1 MQFWPFLWGAIT
13 IYIVARLAQRLGG
26 GWFALLLSREFR
38 AYRAVG
44 WVAVL
49 GVGLLAALHG
59 KELLPRAVCF
69 WDGVVGGAPALIS
82 VENGLAARP
91 GGHSADFPARRD
103 VPWGAFLVVA
113 MISKALK
120 TRVEQL
126 KQKKYRKR
134 HNAFLVEGGKS
145 VLELL
150 ASGLTT
156 ERVFLTAEY
165 ADKISALPAAVPY
178 ELVSEDELTRLGTLA
193 TNTTALAIAQLPAEP
208 MLLPPTNGLLLA
220 LDQVRDPGNVG
231 TLIRLADWYGLQG
244 VVCSDTCADPWAPK
258 TVAATMGSFA
268 RVPIWQRDL
277 PEWLDNL
284 PPSVPR
290 YGAHLE
296 GDNVHR
302 LTLQPAGVL
311 IMGSESHG
319 PRPEV
324 LARLTQRLYIP
335 GAGGAE
341 SLNVA
346 ISAAILLDNFHRA
359 L

>member
-1 MQFWPFLWGAIT
+1 
-13 IYIVARLAQRLGG
+13 
-26 GWFALLLSREFR
+26 
-38 AYRAVG
+38 
-44 WVAVL
+44 
-49 GVGLLAALHG
+49 
-59 KELLPRAVCF
+59 
-69 WDGVVGGAPALIS
+69 
-82 VENGLAARP
+82 
-91 GGHSADFPARRD
+91 
-103 VPWGAFLVVA
+103 

-134 HNAFLVEGGKS
+134 YGAFLVEGGKS

-150 ASGLTT
+150 ASSLTT
-156 ERVFLTAEY
+156 ERIFLTAEY
-165 ADKISALPAAVPY
+165 AAKIPTLPGAVPY
-178 ELVSEDELTRLGTLA
+178 DIVTEEELTRLGTLA
-193 TNTTALAIAQLPAEP
+193 TNTTALAIAHLPVEP
-208 MLLPPTNGLLLA
+208 PLLPPTNTLLLA

-268 RVPIWQRDL
+268 RVPLWQRDL

-346 ISAAILLDNFHRA
+346 ISAAILLDNFHRK

>member
-1 MQFWPFLWGAIT
+1 
-13 IYIVARLAQRLGG
+13 
-26 GWFALLLSREFR
+26 
-38 AYRAVG
+38 
-44 WVAVL
+44 
-49 GVGLLAALHG
+49 
-59 KELLPRAVCF
+59 
-69 WDGVVGGAPALIS
+69 
-82 VENGLAARP
+82 
-91 GGHSADFPARRD
+91 
-103 VPWGAFLVVA
+103 

-134 HNAFLVEGGKS
+134 YQAFLVEGGKS

-150 ASGLTT
+150 ASGLVT
-156 ERVFLTAEY
+156 ERVFLTPEY
-165 ADKISALPAAVPY
+165 AEKMPPLPAAVPY
-178 ELVSEDELTRLGTLA
+178 ELATEDELTRLGTLA
-193 TNTTALAIAQLPAEP
+193 TNTTALAIAQLPSESP
-208 MLLPPTNGLLLA
+208 LSPPTNGLLLA

-268 RVPIWQRDL
+268 RVPVWQRDL
-277 PEWLDNL
+277 PEWLDHL
-284 PPSVPR
+284 PPTVPR

-302 LTLQPAGVL
+302 LTLQPVGVL

>member
-1 MQFWPFLWGAIT
+1 MVSKA
-13 IYIVARLAQRLGG
+13 VAK
-26 GWFALLLSREFR
+26 
-38 AYRAVG
+38 YVH
-44 WVAVL
+44 
-49 GVGLLAALHG
+49 ALH
-59 KELLPRAVCF
+59 L
-69 WDGVVGGAPALIS
+69 
-82 VENGLAARP
+82 
-91 GGHSADFPARRD
+91 
-103 VPWGAFLVVA
+103 
-113 MISKALK
+113 
-120 TRVEQL
+120 
-126 KQKKYRKR
+126 KKYRLR
-134 HNAFLVEGGKS
+134 HGAFLVEGGKS

-150 ASGLTT
+150 SSALIT

-165 ADKISALPAAVPY
+165 AAKIPPLPATVPQ
-178 ELVSEDELTRLGTLA
+178 EIVTEEELTRLGTLA
-193 TNTTALAIAQLPAEP
+193 TNTTALAIARLPAEP
-208 MLLPPTNGLLLA
+208 PLLPPTTTLLLA
-220 LDQVRDPGNVG
+220 LDQVRDPGNLG

-268 RVPIWQRDL
+268 RVAIWQRDL
-277 PEWLDNL
+277 PPWLDNL

-324 LARLTQRLYIP
+324 LERLTQRLYIP

-346 ISAAILLDNFHRA
+346 ISAAILLDNFHRE